1 MMTPVRSTAT
11 MLVLGTLVACGGG
24 GGGGSGG
31 GSTTSNS
38 NPSVT
43 ASGQITDFTNGA
55 SIAGAQVDIPLKST
69 NPQVTST
76 ADGRYSLSLPQ
87 SGLPQFLAGT
97 VNKAHYLPG
106 TVLFQYTNGQLQP
119 LSADSNNVALVPVQD
134 MDVVFFNGL
143 SVTHLGDAA
152 FTGVANSQFQVPASS
167 LIWND
172 SFNLTA
178 AQKQA
183 YSSLKVTLYA
193 RGVESATPSLFCD
206 QIVLGN
212 TIDAGTGKVTGV
224 TPQILKPSNSDGSFT
239 KIEHVFLL
247 SDLAADQV
255 AHLQILSGKQCA
267 NPASDYDDFEIA
279 TVMGELSQ

>member
-1 MMTPVRSTAT
+1 MMTPVKLTTT

-43 ASGQITDFTNGA
+43 ASGQITDASNGN
-55 SIAGAQVDIPLKST
+55 SVPGAQVDIPLKST

-76 ADGRYSLSLPQ
+76 GDGRYSLSLPQ

-119 LSADSNNVALVPVQD
+119 LSADSNNVALVPIQD
-134 MDVVFFNGL
+134 KDVVFFNGL

-152 FTGVANSQFQVPASS
+152 FTGVANSQLQAPVSG
-167 LIWND
+167 LIWSD
-172 SFNLTA
+172 SFNLSA
-178 AQKQA
+178 AQKMT
-183 YSSLKVTLYA
+183 YTSLKVTLYA
-193 RGVESATPSLFCD
+193 RGVESAAPGLFCD
-206 QIVLGN
+206 EIVLGN
-212 TIDAGTGKVTGV
+212 VVDTGTKKITGGISQ
-224 TPQILKPSNSDGSFT
+224 PLSPSASDGSFT
-239 KIEHVFLL
+239 QITHTL
-247 SDLAADQV
+247 SLSNLAADQV
-255 AHLQILSGKQCA
+255 AHLQIISGKQCA
-267 NPASDYDDFEIA
+267 NPASDYDDFEIV
-279 TVMGELSQ
+279 TVVGELSQ